1 MSSFIEGLVRA
12 ELSLLGVSA
21 PPADADASREAAEP
35 AREVRFDAADYRSAA
50 G

>member
-1 MSSFIEGLVRA
+1 MPSFIEGLVRA

-21 PPADADASREAAEP
+21 PAPEAAASDETP
-35 AREVRFDAADYRSAA
+35 APEVRFDAAEYRSAA

>member
-21 PPADADASREAAEP
+21 PAPEAADASEAP
-35 AREVRFDAADYRSAA
+35 APEVQFDAAEYRSAA

>member
-21 PPADADASREAAEP
+21 PPPDAAAPSEAP
-35 AREVRFDAADYRSAA
+35 APEVQFDAAAYRSAA